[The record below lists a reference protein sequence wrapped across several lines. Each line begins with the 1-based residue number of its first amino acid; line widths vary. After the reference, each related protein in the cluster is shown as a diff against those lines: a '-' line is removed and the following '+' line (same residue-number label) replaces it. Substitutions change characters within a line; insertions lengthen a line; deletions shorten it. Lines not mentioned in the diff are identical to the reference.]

1 MRKIKTDLPVAYTI
15 TEIAPV
21 THDTKAF
28 RFGLPENAA
37 LDMLPGD
44 HLHLHF
50 DLDGEEITR
59 PYTPSS
65 TPDDTGFFELIVK
78 RYPTG
83 LMSSYLHKRNIGDSV
98 MISGPFVGGHYQQ
111 GVAKNIGLIAGGAG
125 ITPMITM
132 IRTILRKRHDVV
144 LSLVYA
150 NKSENDII
158 LRQEFEEYDRDFPNF
173 HVLFALDQPPLDW
186 PGHAGHIDSDLL
198 TKHLPPPNTE
208 SLLFLCGPPMMEFK
222 IREALLKLGYNK
234 KQIVIP

>member
-1 MRKIKTDLPVAYTI
+1 MRKIKTDLPVTYNI
-15 TEIAPV
+15 TEITPV

-28 RFGLPENAA
+28 RFALPENSA

-44 HLHLHF
+44 HIHIHF
-50 DLDGEEITR
+50 NLDGEEIIR

-78 RYPTG
+78 YYPTG
-83 LMSSYLHKRNIGDSV
+83 IMSTYLHKRNVGDSV

-111 GVAKNIGLIAGGAG
+111 GIAKNIGMIAGGAG

-132 IRTILRKRHDVV
+132 IRTILRGRHDAQ
-144 LSLVYA
+144 LKLIYA
-150 NKSENDII
+150 NKTENDII
-158 LRQEFEEYDRDFPNF
+158 LRQEFEKYARDFPNF
-173 HVLFALDQPPLDW
+173 HVLFALDQPPPDW
-186 PGHAGHIDSDLL
+186 PGHAGFIDSDLL
-198 TKHLPPPNTE
+198 TKNLPPPNAD

-234 KQIVIP
+234 KRIVIP